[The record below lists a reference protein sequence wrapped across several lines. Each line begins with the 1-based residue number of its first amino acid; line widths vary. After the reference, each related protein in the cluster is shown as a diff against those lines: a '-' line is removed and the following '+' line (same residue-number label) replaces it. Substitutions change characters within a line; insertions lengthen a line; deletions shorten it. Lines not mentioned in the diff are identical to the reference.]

1 MARPTRAETR
11 AEVRDQVYAERK
23 AEATTGRE
31 LLSAA
36 VDFLRAELTDLATVN
51 PAREDEACRQLAE
64 DIQAIA
70 YDTRKEADSER
81 KNQITIRQ
89 RAHLRRR

>member
-1 MARPTRAETR
+1 MARLTRAQIR
-11 AEVRDQVYAERK
+11 QEVRDETYRERK

-36 VDFLRAELTDLATVN
+36 LDFLRAELTDLATVN
-51 PAREDEACRQLAE
+51 PGREDEACRQLAA
-64 DIQAIA
+64 DIETAA

-89 RAHLRRR
+89 RAHLRRG